1 MQTFINFLLDDEFL
15 AIKGEQITLK
25 RGEQLLL
32 EDAGNKP
39 QYVFGISEGIA
50 AIKSE
55 ETILEFIGTGQFIG
69 LYTDG
74 KATLHGEIV
83 SKEATV
89 WKFELKDVLS
99 KVAQNKNGLQ
109 LYNKHITHIQENLLK
124 KSSIMMLNKSNR
136 LLLSLRMLASRFG
149 EVSEDKGV
157 IRLPQDFTKK
167 ILANYTDIKLAT
179 LTGTLNKLNEEGK
192 IIHGRRVLLISS

>member
-1 MQTFINFLLDDEFL
+1 MQTFINFLLDDEFP
-15 AIKGEQITLK
+15 AIKGEQIILK
-25 RGEQLLL
+25 KGDQLLL
-32 EDAGNKP
+32 EDTENKP

-50 AIKSE
+50 AIKRE
-55 ETILEFIGTGQFIG
+55 EAILEFIGTDQFIG

-149 EVSEDKGV
+149 EISEDKDV

-167 ILANYTDIKLAT
+167 ILASYTDIKLAT